1 MTSNARVYVTNN
13 INDVSLVNDYILT
26 AIISVYKSMTYVSKN
41 PNTTLSQY
49 FTEEDVTNLKN
60 YKYHGE
66 DAGIST
72 YYIWDPSARW
82 ALDRT
87 PTWLA

>member
-1 MTSNARVYVTNN
+1 
-13 INDVSLVNDYILT
+13 
-26 AIISVYKSMTYVSKN
+26 MTYAPKNSSVAVSE
-41 PNTTLSQY
+41 Y
-49 FTEEDVTNLKN
+49 FTDEDVTNLKN

-72 YYIWDPSARW
+72 YYIWDPSSRW
-82 ALDRT
+82 VLKRT